1 MHLSLELD
9 TRVDGDFLDVT
20 SKVAEKVKGSGVASG
35 VVVVLVQ
42 GSTAALILNEYEP
55 GLLEDLRALGK
66 KLVPPTADYRHN
78 LAWQEKNAT
87 SHLRACLF
95 GFSLTIPFR
104 EGQLILGP
112 WQQIIL
118 LEFDTRPRHR
128 TLQLSIL
135 SDGG

>member
-9 TRVDGDFLDVT
+9 TRGDGDFLDIT

-128 TLQLSIL
+128 TLQFSIL
-135 SDGG
+135 PDGG

>member
-9 TRVDGDFLDVT
+9 TRGDGDFLDVT

>member
-1 MHLSLELD
+1 MHLSLELE
-9 TRVDGDFLDVT
+9 TRGDGDFLDIT
-20 SKVAEKVKGSGVASG
+20 SRVAEKVRGSGVASG
-35 VVVVLVQ
+35 VVALLVQ

-66 KLVPPTADYRHN
+66 KLVPPAGDYRHN

-95 GFSLTIPFR
+95 GFSLTVPFR
-104 EGQLILGP
+104 EGQLILGT

-128 TLQLSIL
+128 TIQLSIL
-135 SDGG
+135 PDGG

>member
-135 SDGG
+135 PDGG

>member
-9 TRVDGDFLDVT
+9 TKGDGDFLDVT
-20 SKVAEKVKGSGVASG
+20 ARVAEKVKGSGVASG
-35 VVVVLVQ
+35 LLVALVL
-42 GSTAALILNEYEP
+42 GSTAGLILNENEP
-55 GLLEDLRALGK
+55 GLLEDLRALGNR
-66 KLVPPTADYRHN
+66 LVPPLADYRHN

-95 GFSLTIPFR
+95 GFSLTLPFR

-118 LEFDTRPRHR
+118 LEFDTRPRRR
-128 TLQLSIL
+128 TIQLSIL
-135 SDGG
+135 PDGG

>member
-9 TRVDGDFLDVT
+9 TKGDGDFLNVT

-35 VVVVLVQ
+35 LVVVLVQ

-55 GLLEDLRALGK
+55 GLLDDLRALGN

-95 GFSLTIPFR
+95 GFSAAIPFR
-104 EGQLILGP
+104 EGQLILGT

-128 TLQLSIL
+128 SLQLCIVP
-135 SDGG
+135 DGG

>member
-95 GFSLTIPFR
+95 GFSLTLPFR

-118 LEFDTRPRHR
+118 LEFDTRPRRR
-128 TLQLSIL
+128 TIQLSIL
-135 SDGG
+135 PDGG

>member
-9 TRVDGDFLDVT
+9 TRGDGDFLDVT

-66 KLVPPTADYRHN
+66 NLVPPTADYRHN

-95 GFSLTIPFR
+95 GFSLSLPFR

-128 TLQLSIL
+128 TIQLSIL
-135 SDGG
+135 PDGG

>member
-9 TRVDGDFLDVT
+9 TRGDGDFLDIT
-20 SKVAEKVKGSGVASG
+20 SRVAEKVKGSGVASG

-42 GSTAALILNEYEP
+42 GSTAALTLNENEP

-78 LAWQEKNAT
+78 EAWQEKNAT

-118 LEFDTRPRHR
+118 LEFDTRPRRR
-128 TLQLSIL
+128 TLQLSIFP
-135 SDGG
+135 DGG

>member
-9 TRVDGDFLDVT
+9 TRGDGDFLDVT

-118 LEFDTRPRHR
+118 LEFDTRPRLR

>member
-1 MHLSLELD
+1 MHLSLELE
-9 TRVDGDFLDVT
+9 TRGDGDFLDIT
-20 SKVAEKVKGSGVASG
+20 SRVAEKVRGSGVASG
-35 VVVVLVQ
+35 VVALLVQ

-66 KLVPPTADYRHN
+66 KLVPPAGDYRHN

-95 GFSLTIPFR
+95 GFSLTVPFR
-104 EGQLILGP
+104 EGQLVLGT
-112 WQQIIL
+112 WQQIVL

-128 TLQLSIL
+128 TIQLSIL
-135 SDGG
+135 PDGG

>member
-9 TRVDGDFLDVT
+9 TRGDGDFLDIT
-20 SKVAEKVKGSGVASG
+20 SSVAEKVKGSGVASG

-42 GSTAALILNEYEP
+42 GSTAALTLNEYEP
-55 GLLEDLRALGK
+55 GLLEDLKALVK
-66 KLVPPTADYRHN
+66 KLVPPAADYRHN

-95 GFSLTIPFR
+95 GFSLAIPFR
-104 EGQLILGP
+104 EGQLILGT

-128 TLQLSIL
+128 ILQLSIL
-135 SDGG
+135 PDGG